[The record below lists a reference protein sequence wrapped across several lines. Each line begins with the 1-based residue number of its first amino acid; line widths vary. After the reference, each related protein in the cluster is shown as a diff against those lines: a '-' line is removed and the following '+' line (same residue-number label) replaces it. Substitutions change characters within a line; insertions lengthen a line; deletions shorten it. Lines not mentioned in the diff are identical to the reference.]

1 MNRNEQAVEQ
11 EIKDKGLTAPRLTPD
26 HIDNQVVAGDYHV
39 FPGTTVTVCCLIL
52 SNGFTVI
59 GESACAD
66 PANFNEELGRKIAH
80 DNARN
85 KIWQLEGYL
94 LRQRLSET
102 EGPSNGQTD

>member
-11 EIKDKGLTAPRLTPD
+11 EMQDKGLSAPRLTPGAID
-26 HIDNQVVAGDYHV
+26 HTVVGCQYHV
-39 FPGTTVTVCCLIL
+39 FPGTTVTVACLQL
-52 SNGFTVI
+52 RNGFTVI

-66 PANFNEELGRKIAH
+66 PANFNEDMGRKIAY

-94 LRQRLSET
+94 LRQFLSEK
-102 EGPSNGQTD
+102 EANSRG